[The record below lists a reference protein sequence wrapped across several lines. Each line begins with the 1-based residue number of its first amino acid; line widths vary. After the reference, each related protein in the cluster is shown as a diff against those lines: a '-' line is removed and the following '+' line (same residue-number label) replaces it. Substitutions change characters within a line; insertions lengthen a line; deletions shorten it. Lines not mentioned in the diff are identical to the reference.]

1 VGARPGNVAGT
12 WGSMGS
18 DTVQQTDW
26 SDDALYTGVLARNTR
41 ALEALIC
48 RYAREMSYFIRLVL
62 DNSGTHQDT
71 EECVND
77 LFVAVWQEIGSFDPE
92 RGSLRTWMTM
102 RAKYIALDR
111 RRQIQRRQALA
122 ITSLDGGDYG
132 GFGGVHESDS
142 TASDYAVQHL
152 ADSSMEGL
160 IEQRERREELRQALE
175 ALSELDRLL
184 VYMRYFKLASTEEI
198 CAKTGLSRHAI
209 DTRLWRARRALR
221 DTLEELRH
229 ERVRAR

>member
-1 VGARPGNVAGT
+1 
-12 WGSMGS
+12 MGS
-18 DTVQQTDW
+18 DTVQTDW
-26 SDDALYTGVLARNTR
+26 SDDALYTGVLARNAR
-41 ALEALIC
+41 ALEALIR

-132 GFGGVHESDS
+132 FGGVYESDG
-142 TASDYAVQHL
+142 TATDYAAQHL

-160 IEQRERREELRQALE
+160 IEQRERREELHQALE